1 MAGNSFGELFRITTF
16 GESHGEALGVVIDG
30 CPAGLELSSD
40 DIQPE
45 LDRRRPGQSAIT
57 SPRGE
62 GDEVEILS
70 GVFEGRT
77 TGTPIALIVKNKDA
91 APAEYIHLKDLYRPS
106 HADFTYAEKYGVR
119 DWRGSGRASA
129 RETVARVAAGA
140 IAKKA
145 LREGCGVEI
154 VGFVSQVEDIVA
166 SIDSATVTHG
176 DVEATIVRCPDRAA
190 AERMIERIAAVK
202 GEGDSVGGVVGC
214 VVRNAPRGLGE
225 PVFDKLHAD
234 LGKAMLSINAVK
246 GFELGEG
253 FRAATMRG
261 SAHNDEFVV
270 TPSGVRPRTNHA
282 GGVLGGLSTGE
293 AIEFRVAF
301 KPVATIRR
309 EQRTTTTGGLETTL
323 AAAGRHDPC
332 VVPRAVPIVE
342 AMAAIVLFDHLLRA
356 RALTGFFSSGAA
368 R

>member
-1 MAGNSFGELFRITTF
+1 MGGNSFGELFRITTF

-30 CPAGLELSSD
+30 CPAGLPLSID

-62 GDEVEILS
+62 GDAVEILS

-77 TGTPIALIVKNKDA
+77 TGTPIALLIKNKDA
-91 APAEYIHLKDLYRPS
+91 APADYIHLKDLYRPS

-140 IAKKA
+140 VAKKA
-145 LREGCGVEI
+145 LREASGVEI
-154 VGFVSQVEDIVA
+154 VGFVSQVEDIRA
-166 SIDSATVTHG
+166 AIDCAAVTQAK
-176 DVEATIVRCPDRAA
+176 VESNIVRCPDTAA
-190 AERMIERIAAVK
+190 AQRMIERIEAVK
-202 GEGDSVGGVVGC
+202 AEGDSVGGVVGC
-214 VVRNAPRGLGE
+214 VVRNVPRGLGE

-234 LGKAMLSINAVK
+234 LGKAMLGINAVK
-246 GFELGEG
+246 GFEIGEG
-253 FRAATMRG
+253 FRAASMRG
-261 SAHNDEFVV
+261 SAHNDEFVE

-282 GGVLGGLSTGE
+282 GGVLGGISTGE
-293 AIEFRVAF
+293 PIEFRVAF
-301 KPVATIRR
+301 KPVATIKK
-309 EQRTTTTGGLETTL
+309 EQRTTTTDGVETTL
-323 AAAGRHDPC
+323 KAAGRHDPC

-342 AMAAIVLFDHLLRA
+342 AMAALVLFDHLLRA
-356 RALTGFFSSGAA
+356 RAQGGLFSSGAP